1 MRPAFR
7 RGWEG
12 EGKPNRRPG
21 AGQRARSDRH
31 TGAAILLWER
41 EGKALG
47 VPTQSDETEAAASLS
62 RNAAKERR
70 PRNGA
75 TRPAAWRRAERATRP
90 LRQRRSAADR
100 SERETAARP
109 ARREARAPAGQPE
122 NAAPLRAPSA
132 GKSASLDPP
141 AHLLAATIPFTPAIV
156 TGRPRRWR
164 RLGGAIRTDGLRNRA
179 WCGLARRRTSL
190 KHQSPTGA

>member
-47 VPTQSDETEAAASLS
+47 VPTQSGKRS
-62 RNAAKERR
+62 RQAP
-70 PRNGA
+70 PRTNNGTVRFLKPQRGTTTAPLHGA
-75 TRPAAWRRAERATRP
+75 TPTVGLRRQASPCRSLRESAAPAKG
-90 LRQRRSAADR
+90 RSADR
-100 SERETAARP
+100 SRASGKER
-109 ARREARAPAGQPE
+109 
-122 NAAPLRAPSA
+122 
-132 GKSASLDPP
+132 GKSASGS
-141 AHLLAATIPFTPAIV
+141 AQ
-156 TGRPRRWR
+156 
-164 RLGGAIRTDGLRNRA
+164 RLGALKERSGKECDFRKSRSFSHAPDRHPKGQDYRLGAHSA
-179 WCGLARRRTSL
+179 
-190 KHQSPTGA
+190 

>member
-47 VPTQSDETEAAASLS
+47 VPTQSNGTEAAASPS
-62 RNAAKERR
+62 RSAAQERR
-70 PRNGA
+70 PCTARRRRA
-75 TRPAAWRRAERATRP
+75 VWRRAERATRP
-90 LRQRRSAADR
+90 LRAAQRRQSQRARDR
-100 SERETAARP
+100 RPTGKER
-109 ARREARAPAGQPE
+109 
-122 NAAPLRAPSA
+122 
-132 GKSASLDPP
+132 GKSASGSAQKRRALRSAQRGTERVPKP
-141 AHLLAATIPFTPAIV
+141 SRSFYGRPYPLPLPIV
-156 TGRPRRWR
+156 TRMGRDYRPGSR
-164 RLGGAIRTDGLRNRA
+164 
-179 WCGLARRRTSL
+179 SE
-190 KHQSPTGA
+190 